1 MSARSGV
8 YEIVNTVNGKRYIG
22 SAYRVS
28 KRWDTHKHQLRRGAH
43 HSLALQRAWNKYGEE
58 QFEFRLLLICG
69 RDMCRFYEQRCLDSF
84 APAYNI
90 ALTASAPMAGRK
102 HSDATRAA
110 MSKAGKGKPKSQ
122 AHREA
127 IGKGQLGNKRGPQPP
142 EIVKRMS
149 LAHMGILHT
158 SETKAKIAAAQRNR
172 PPVSEAT
179 RQKMSASAI
188 ARWYPNGRPA

>member
-8 YEIVNTVNGKRYIG
+8 YEIVNIVNGKRYIG

-28 KRWDTHKHQLRRGAH
+28 KRWDTHKYQLRGGVH
-43 HSLALQRAWNKYGEE
+43 HSRALQRAWNKYGEAK
-58 QFEFRLLLICG
+58 FEFRLLLICG

-90 ALTASAPMAGRK
+90 ALVASAPMAGRK

-110 MSKAGKGKPKSQ
+110 MSSASKGRAKTP

-127 IGKGQLGNKRGPQPP
+127 IGKGQIGNKRGPHRP
-142 EIVKRMS
+142 EVIERMS
-149 LAHMGILHT
+149 LAHMGVLHT
-158 SETKAKIAAAQRNR
+158 PETKAKMSAAAFARQR
-172 PPVSEAT
+172 A
-179 RQKMSASAI
+179 
-188 ARWYPNGRPA
+188 ARNTK